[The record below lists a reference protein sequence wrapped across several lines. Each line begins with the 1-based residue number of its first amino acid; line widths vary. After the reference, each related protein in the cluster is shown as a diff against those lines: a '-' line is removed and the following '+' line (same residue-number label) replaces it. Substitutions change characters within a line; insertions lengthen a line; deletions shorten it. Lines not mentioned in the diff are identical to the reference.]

1 MNRLIQCVIDANYA
15 DQILT
20 EKQLAR
26 ILGGSDNSRYGLVKR
41 AMQAGDLVKIKRGQY
56 VLADRHRKYPVHPF
70 RLAQALVVG
79 SYVSMESALAFH
91 GWIPEAVFATV
102 SVTPGRK
109 SIDISHTVFGKFAF
123 RPLALNKTGF
133 LEGVERQTI
142 SNQTVL
148 VAKPLRALFD
158 LIALKK
164 HKWQGMGWISSG
176 MRIDPEYLLRTPQK
190 DFHALRRVYKHK
202 AVLEFLN
209 HLEQHVVAL
218 KAQKNT
224 KKDEGLLK

>member
-109 SIDISHTVFGKFAF
+109 S
-123 RPLALNKTGF
+123 
-133 LEGVERQTI
+133 
-142 SNQTVL
+142 
-148 VAKPLRALFD
+148 
-158 LIALKK
+158 
-164 HKWQGMGWISSG
+164 
-176 MRIDPEYLLRTPQK
+176 
-190 DFHALRRVYKHK
+190 
-202 AVLEFLN
+202 
-209 HLEQHVVAL
+209 
-218 KAQKNT
+218 
-224 KKDEGLLK
+224 

>member
-1 MNRLIQCVIDANYA
+1 MNRLIQSVIDANYA

-56 VLADRHRKYPVHPF
+56 VLAEHYRKHPIHPF

-109 SIDISHTVFGKFAF
+109 SNDVDHSVFGKFAF
-123 RPLALNKTGF
+123 RPLALNKAAF
-133 LEGVERQTI
+133 LEGVDRQTI
-142 SNQTVL
+142 NNQTML

-158 LIALKK
+158 LVALKK
-164 HKWQGMGWISSG
+164 YKWQGMGWIVNG
-176 MRIDPEYLLRTPQK
+176 MRIDPEYLLQTPRK
-190 DFHALRRVYKHK
+190 EFHVLRRVYKHK

-209 HLEQHVVAL
+209 QLDQHVAAL
-218 KAQKNT
+218 KAQKKTQKT
-224 KKDEGLLK
+224 KA